1 MKKQELFN
9 NVTEGFPYQRQPQQV
24 GLYDAAY
31 EHDACGVGMLVN
43 IHGEKSHDIVESA
56 LKVLENMRHRGAE
69 GADNKT
75 GDGAG
80 IMLQIPHEFILLQG
94 IPVPEKGR
102 YGTGLLFLPKNEK
115 DQAAILSIIIEEI
128 EKEGLTLMHL
138 RNVPTC
144 PEILGESALA
154 NEPDIKQVFI
164 TGFTETETADRKLY
178 LIRKRIE
185 NKVRL
190 SSIPAKDDFYVVS
203 LSTKSIIYKGMLS
216 SLQLRNYYPDLTNS
230 YFTSGLALVHSRFST
245 NTFPTWGLA
254 QPFRLLAHNGEINT
268 IRGNRGWME
277 ARESVLSTPTLGDI
291 KEIRPIIQPG
301 MSDSASLDNV
311 LEFLVMSGLSLPHAM
326 AMLVP
331 ESFNEKNPISEDL
344 KSFYEYHSI
353 LMEPWDGPAALL
365 FSDGRFAGGML
376 DRNGLRP
383 ARYLITKNDMMV
395 VASEVGVM
403 DFEPGDIKEKGRL
416 QPGKILLVDTEK
428 GEIYYDGELKKQLAE
443 AKPYRTWLS
452 TNRIELD
459 ELKSGRKVPHHVEN
473 YDCMLRTFGYS
484 KEDIERLIMPMAS
497 TGAEPIHSMGNDTP
511 LAVLS
516 DKPQLL
522 YNYFR
527 QQFAQVT
534 NPPIDPLREELV
546 MSLTEYIGAVGMN
559 ILTPS
564 ESHCKM
570 VRLNHPILSNTQL
583 DILCNIRYKGFKTV
597 KLPMLFEAAKGK
609 AGLQEALNSL
619 CKMAEESVTEGVNY
633 IVLTDREVDIT
644 HAAIPSLLAVSA
656 VHHHL
661 ISVGKRVQT
670 ALIVESGEIR
680 EVMHA
685 ALLLGFGASALNPYM
700 AFAVLDRLVK
710 DKDIQLDYTTAEKN
724 YIKSIC
730 KGLFKIMSKMG
741 ISTIRS
747 YRGAKIFEAVGL
759 SEELSKAYFGGL
771 GSPIGGIRLEEIA
784 RDAIA
789 FHKEGFESIKN
800 EELLKNNGLYA
811 FRKDGEKHAWNPET
825 ISTLQL
831 ATRMGSYKKFKEY
844 THLVDEKEKP
854 IFLRDFL
861 GFRRN
866 PISIDQVEPVE
877 NILHR
882 FVTGAMSFGSISKEA
897 HEAMAIA
904 MNKIHGRSNTGEGG
918 EDAAR
923 FQPLPDGS
931 SLRSAIKQVASGRFG
946 VTAEYLVNAD
956 EIQIKI
962 AQGAKPGEGGQLPG
976 FKVNDVIAKTR
987 HSIPGISL
995 ISPPPHHDIYS
1006 IEDLAQLIFDLKNVN
1021 PQAKISVKLVA
1032 ESGVGTIAAGV
1043 AKAKA
1048 DLIVI
1053 SGAEGGTGASPA
1065 SSIRYAGISP
1075 ELGLSETQQTLV
1087 LNGLRGQV
1095 VLQADGQLKTGRDII
1110 LMALMGAEEYGFA
1123 TSALIVLGCVMMR
1136 KCHQNTCPVGVA
1148 TQNEELRK
1156 RFHGR
1161 SEYLVNFFTF
1171 LAQEVREHLAEMG
1184 FTRMDDIIGRTDLIE
1199 RKSVTNDPNPKHALI
1214 DFTKLLARVDNS
1226 AAIRHVI
1233 DQDHG
1238 ISAVKDVTIIDA
1250 AQEAIEHEKEIS
1262 LEYTIA
1268 NTDRAIGAMLSGV
1281 IAKKYGAKGL
1291 PEHTLNVKFKG
1302 SAGQSFGAFLVPGV
1316 NFKLEGEANDYLGK
1330 GLSGGR
1336 ISVLP
1341 PIRSNFE
1348 AEKNTIAGNTL
1359 LYGATSGEVYI
1370 NGRVGERFAVRNS
1383 GAVAVVEG
1391 VGDHCCEYMTGGR
1404 VVVLGQTG
1412 RNFAAGMSGGVAYV
1426 WNKDGNFDYFCN
1438 MEMVELSL
1446 IEEAGYRKELHEL
1459 IRQHYLYTGSKLART
1474 MLDDWNHYVDQ
1485 FIQIVPIEYK
1495 KVLQEEQMRKLQ
1507 QKIAD
1512 GEKIANAMIEKKKAF
1527 IDTSGVA
1534 TPSPCLDFIIMKK
1547 AYWNKLTKEQKISL
1561 CLYVRNTVNEAK
1573 KFPHRF
1579 TRVPRTAPAYQ
1590 PVIQKISKMD
1600 AESWMISNNDG
1611 GTPFV
1616 MGDMAWERYQA
1627 KDEDISFATFSGGR
1641 YYPQLGMR

>member
-1 MKKQELFN
+1 MKQELFN
-9 NVTEGFPYQRQPQQV
+9 NKTKAEDYQRQPKQL
-24 GLYDAAY
+24 GLYEASH

-43 IHGEKSHDIVESA
+43 IQGGKSHELVESA

-94 IPVPEKGR
+94 IPVPEKGK
-102 YGTGLLFLPKNEK
+102 YGTGLLFLPKDGK
-115 DQAAILSIIIEEI
+115 DQAVILSVIIEEI

-144 PEILGESALA
+144 PEILGEAALA
-154 NEPDIKQVFI
+154 NEPDIKQIFI
-164 TGFTETETADRKLY
+164 TGFTESETADRKLY
-178 LIRKRIE
+178 IIRKRIE
-185 NKVRL
+185 NRIRK
-190 SSIPAKDDFYVVS
+190 SDIPTREDFYIVS
-203 LSTKSIIYKGMLS
+203 LSTKNIVYKGMLS
-216 SLQLRNYYPDLTNS
+216 SLQLRNYFPDLTNS

-277 ARESVLSTPTLGDI
+277 ARESVLSSPALGDI
-291 KEIRPIIQPG
+291 REIRPIVQPG

-311 LEFLVMSGLSLPHAM
+311 LEFLIMSGLSLPHAM

-344 KSFYEYHSI
+344 KAFYEYHSI

-365 FSDGRFAGGML
+365 FSDGRSAGGML
-376 DRNGLRP
+376 GRNGLRP
-383 ARYLITKNDMMV
+383 ARYLITQGGMMV

-416 QPGKILLVDTEK
+416 QPGKILLIDTEK

-443 AKPYRTWLS
+443 AKPYRTWLAG
-452 TNRIELD
+452 NRIELD
-459 ELKSGRKVPHHVEN
+459 ELKSGRKVSHSVEN
-473 YDCMLRTFGYS
+473 YDSMLRIFGYS
-484 KEDIERLIMPMAS
+484 KEDVERLIVPMCT
-497 TGAEPIHSMGNDTP
+497 TGAEPINSMGNDTP

-534 NPPIDPLREELV
+534 NPPIDPIREELV

-564 ESHCKM
+564 ENHCKM
-570 VRLNHPILSNTQL
+570 VRLNHPILNNAQL

-597 KLPMLFEAAKGK
+597 KLPLLFEVTKGCQ
-609 AGLQEALNSL
+609 GLQEALATL
-619 CKMAEESVTEGVNY
+619 CKQAEESVNEGVNY
-633 IVLTDREVDIT
+633 IVLSDRDVDAA

-700 AFAVLDRLVK
+700 AFAVIDKLVNEK
-710 DKDIQLDYTTAEKN
+710 EIQLDYATAEKK
-724 YIKSIC
+724 YIKSVC

-759 SEELSKAYFGGL
+759 SEELSNAYFGGL
-771 GSPIGGIRLEEIA
+771 SSRIGGIRLDEVA

-789 FHKEGFESIKN
+789 FHKEGMEVLKKKG
-800 EELLKNNGLYA
+800 EAELLPNRGLYA

-831 ATRMGSYKKFKEY
+831 ATRLGSYKKFKEF
-844 THLVDEKEKP
+844 TAMVDSKESP

-861 GFRRN
+861 DFRRA
-866 PISIDQVEPVE
+866 PISIDRVEPVE
-877 NILHR
+877 NIVQR
-882 FVTGAMSFGSISKEA
+882 FVTGAMSYGSISREA

-904 MNKIHGRSNTGEGG
+904 MNKLHGRSNTGEGG
-918 EDAAR
+918 EDRAR
-923 FQPLPDGS
+923 FMPREDGT

-976 FKVNDVIAKTR
+976 FKVDEVIAKTR

-1021 PQAKISVKLVA
+1021 PRAKISVKLVA

-1095 VLQADGQLKTGRDII
+1095 MLQVDGQLKTGRDII
-1110 LMALMGAEEYGFA
+1110 LMAMLGAEEFGFA

-1148 TQNEELRK
+1148 TQNGELRK
-1156 RFHGR
+1156 RFRGR

-1171 LAQEVREHLAEMG
+1171 LAQEVREYLAEIG
-1184 FTRMDDIIGRTDLIE
+1184 VERLDDIIGRTDLIV
-1199 RKSVTNDPNPKHALI
+1199 RKPDDGIRKHQLI
-1214 DFTKLLARVDNS
+1214 SFDKLLARVDNE
-1226 AAIRHVI
+1226 AAIHHVT
-1233 DQDHG
+1233 DQQHG
-1238 ISAVKDVTIIDA
+1238 IDHVKDVEMLHA
-1250 AQEAIEHEKEIS
+1250 AAEAVENQKEIS

-1268 NTDRAIGAMLSGV
+1268 NTDRACGAMLSGV
-1281 IAKKYGAKGL
+1281 IAAKYGEKGL

-1336 ISVLP
+1336 IAVLP
-1341 PIRSNFE
+1341 PVRSNFE

-1370 NGRVGERFAVRNS
+1370 NGRAGERFAVRNS
-1383 GAVAVVEG
+1383 GATAVVEG

-1426 WNKDGNFDYFCN
+1426 WNRDGNFDYFCN

-1446 IEEAGYRKELHEL
+1446 IEEASYRKELHEL

-1474 MLDDWNHYVDQ
+1474 MLDDWPRYADQ
-1485 FIQIVPIEYK
+1485 FIQVVPIEYK
-1495 KVLQEEQMRKLQ
+1495 KVLQEEQMQKLQ
-1507 QKIAD
+1507 QKIAEMQRD
-1512 GEKIANAMIEKKKAF
+1512 
-1527 IDTSGVA
+1527 
-1534 TPSPCLDFIIMKK
+1534 
-1547 AYWNKLTKEQKISL
+1547 Y
-1561 CLYVRNTVNEAK
+1561 
-1573 KFPHRF
+1573 
-1579 TRVPRTAPAYQ
+1579 
-1590 PVIQKISKMD
+1590 
-1600 AESWMISNNDG
+1600 
-1611 GTPFV
+1611 
-1616 MGDMAWERYQA
+1616 
-1627 KDEDISFATFSGGR
+1627 
-1641 YYPQLGMR
+1641 

>member
-1 MKKQELFN
+1 MKQELFN
-9 NVTEGFPYQRQPQQV
+9 NKTKAEDYQRQPKQL
-24 GLYDAAY
+24 GLYEASH

-43 IHGEKSHDIVESA
+43 IQGGKSHELVESA

-94 IPVPEKGR
+94 IPVPEKGK
-102 YGTGLLFLPKNEK
+102 YGTGLLFLPKDGK
-115 DQAAILSIIIEEI
+115 DQAVILSVIIEEI

-144 PEILGESALA
+144 PEILGEAALA
-154 NEPDIKQVFI
+154 NEPDIKQIFI
-164 TGFTETETADRKLY
+164 TGFTESETADRKLY
-178 LIRKRIE
+178 IIRKRIE
-185 NKVRL
+185 NRIRK
-190 SSIPAKDDFYVVS
+190 SNIPTREDFYIVS
-203 LSTKSIIYKGMLS
+203 LSTKNIVYKGMLS
-216 SLQLRNYYPDLTNS
+216 SLQLRNYFPDLTNS

-268 IRGNRGWME
+268 LRGNRGWME
-277 ARESVLSTPTLGDI
+277 ARESVLSSPALGDI
-291 KEIRPIIQPG
+291 REIRPIVQPG

-311 LEFLVMSGLSLPHAM
+311 LEFLLMSGLSLPHAM

-344 KSFYEYHSI
+344 KAFYEYHSI

-365 FSDGRFAGGML
+365 FSDGRYAGGML

-383 ARYLITKNDMMV
+383 ARYLITQGGMMV

-416 QPGKILLVDTEK
+416 QPGKILLIDTEK

-443 AKPYRTWLS
+443 AKPYRTWLAG
-452 TNRIELD
+452 NRIELD
-459 ELKSGRKVPHHVEN
+459 ELKSGRKVSHSVEN
-473 YDCMLRTFGYS
+473 YDSMLRIFGYS
-484 KEDIERLIMPMAS
+484 KEDVERLIVPMCT
-497 TGAEPIHSMGNDTP
+497 TGAEPINSMGNDTP

-534 NPPIDPLREELV
+534 NPPIDPIREELV

-564 ESHCKM
+564 ENHCKM
-570 VRLNHPILSNTQL
+570 VRLNHPILNNTQL

-597 KLPMLFEAAKGK
+597 KLPLLFEVAKGCQ
-609 AGLQEALNSL
+609 GLQEALATL
-619 CKMAEESVTEGVNY
+619 CKQAEESVNEGVNY
-633 IVLTDREVDIT
+633 IVLSDRDVDAA

-700 AFAVLDRLVK
+700 AFAVIDKLVNEK
-710 DKDIQLDYTTAEKN
+710 EIQLDYATAEKK
-724 YIKSIC
+724 YIKSVC

-759 SEELSKAYFGGL
+759 SEELSNAYFGGL
-771 GSPIGGIRLEEIA
+771 SSRIGGIRLDEVA

-789 FHKEGFESIKN
+789 FHKEGMEVLKKKG
-800 EELLKNNGLYA
+800 EAELLPNRGLYA

-831 ATRMGSYKKFKEY
+831 ATRLGSYKKFKEF
-844 THLVDEKEKP
+844 TAMVDSKESP

-861 GFRRN
+861 DFRRA
-866 PISIDQVEPVE
+866 PISIDRVEPVE
-877 NILHR
+877 NIVQR
-882 FVTGAMSFGSISKEA
+882 FVTGAMSYGSISREA

-904 MNKIHGRSNTGEGG
+904 MNKLHGRSNTGEGG
-918 EDAAR
+918 EDRAR
-923 FQPLPDGS
+923 FIPREDGT

-976 FKVNDVIAKTR
+976 FKVDEVIAKTR

-1021 PQAKISVKLVA
+1021 PRAKISVKLVA

-1095 VLQADGQLKTGRDII
+1095 MLQVDGQLKTGRDII
-1110 LMALMGAEEYGFA
+1110 LMAMLGAEEFGFA

-1156 RFHGR
+1156 RFRGR

-1171 LAQEVREHLAEMG
+1171 LAQEVREYLAEIG
-1184 FTRMDDIIGRTDLIE
+1184 VERLDDIIGRTDLIV
-1199 RKSVTNDPNPKHALI
+1199 RKPDDGIRKHQLI
-1214 DFTKLLARVDNS
+1214 SFDKLLARVDNE
-1226 AAIRHVI
+1226 AAIRHVT
-1233 DQDHG
+1233 DQQHG
-1238 ISAVKDVTIIDA
+1238 IDHVKDVEMLHA
-1250 AQEAIEHEKEIS
+1250 AAEAVENQKEIS

-1268 NTDRAIGAMLSGV
+1268 NTDRACGAMLSGV
-1281 IAKKYGAKGL
+1281 IAAKYGEKGL

-1336 ISVLP
+1336 IAVLP
-1341 PIRSNFE
+1341 PVRSNFE

-1370 NGRVGERFAVRNS
+1370 NGRAGERFAVRNS
-1383 GAVAVVEG
+1383 GATAVVEG

-1426 WNKDGNFDYFCN
+1426 WNRDGNFDYFCN

-1446 IEEAGYRKELHEL
+1446 IEEASYRKELHEL

-1474 MLDDWNHYVDQ
+1474 MLDDWPRYADQ
-1485 FIQIVPIEYK
+1485 FIQVVPIEYK
-1495 KVLQEEQMRKLQ
+1495 KSAARGADAE
-1507 QKIAD
+1507 IATED
-1512 GEKIANAMIEKKKAF
+1512 CRNATRLLNRE
-1527 IDTSGVA
+1527 
-1534 TPSPCLDFIIMKK
+1534 LIMK
-1547 AYWNKLTKEQKISL
+1547 E
-1561 CLYVRNTVNEAK
+1561 
-1573 KFPHRF
+1573 
-1579 TRVPRTAPAYQ
+1579 
-1590 PVIQKISKMD
+1590 
-1600 AESWMISNNDG
+1600 
-1611 GTPFV
+1611 
-1616 MGDMAWERYQA
+1616 
-1627 KDEDISFATFSGGR
+1627 
-1641 YYPQLGMR
+1641 

>member
-1 MKKQELFN
+1 
-9 NVTEGFPYQRQPQQV
+9 
-24 GLYDAAY
+24 
-31 EHDACGVGMLVN
+31 
-43 IHGEKSHDIVESA
+43 
-56 LKVLENMRHRGAE
+56 
-69 GADNKT
+69 
-75 GDGAG
+75 
-80 IMLQIPHEFILLQG
+80 
-94 IPVPEKGR
+94 
-102 YGTGLLFLPKNEK
+102 
-115 DQAAILSIIIEEI
+115 
-128 EKEGLTLMHL
+128 
-138 RNVPTC
+138 
-144 PEILGESALA
+144 
-154 NEPDIKQVFI
+154 
-164 TGFTETETADRKLY
+164 
-178 LIRKRIE
+178 
-185 NKVRL
+185 
-190 SSIPAKDDFYVVS
+190 
-203 LSTKSIIYKGMLS
+203 MLS
-216 SLQLRNYYPDLTNS
+216 SLQLRNYYPDLTNN

-277 ARESVLSTPTLGDI
+277 ARESVLSSPTLGDI

-428 GEIYYDGELKKQLAE
+428 GEIFYDGELKKQLAE
-443 AKPYRTWLS
+443 AKPYRIWLS

-459 ELKSGRKVPHHVEN
+459 ELKSGRKMPHHVEN
-473 YDCMLRTFGYS
+473 YDRMLRTFGYS
-484 KEDIERLIMPMAS
+484 KEDIEKLIIPMAS

-597 KLPMLFEAAKGK
+597 KLSMLFEVAKGK
-609 AGLQEALNSL
+609 AGLQEALTEL
-619 CKMAEESVTEGVNY
+619 CKQAEASVTEGVNY
-633 IVLTDREVDIT
+633 IVLTDRNVDAT
-644 HAAIPSLLAVSA
+644 HAVIPSLLAVSA

-670 ALIVESGEIR
+670 ALVVESGEIR

-700 AFAVLDRLVK
+700 AFAILDKLVK
-710 DKDIQLDYTTAEKN
+710 NKDIQLDYATAEKN

-747 YRGAKIFEAVGL
+747 YRGAKIFEAIGL

-771 GSPIGGIRLEEIA
+771 GSPIGGIRLEEVA

-789 FHKEGFESIKN
+789 FHNEGFAAEAGG
-800 EELLKNNGLYA
+800 LLPNKGLYS

-831 ATRMGSYKKFKEY
+831 ATRLGSYKKFKEY

-861 GFRRN
+861 NFRRN
-866 PISIDQVEPVE
+866 PISIEQVEPVE
-877 NILHR
+877 SILRR

-897 HEAMAIA
+897 HEAIAIA
-904 MNKIHGRSNTGEGG
+904 MNRIHGRSNTGEGG

-923 FQPLPDGS
+923 FQPLPDGNS
-931 SLRSAIKQVASGRFG
+931 MRSAIKQVASGRFG
-946 VTAEYLVNAD
+946 VTTEYLVNAD

-995 ISPPPHHDIYS
+995 ISPPPHHDI
-1006 IEDLAQLIFDLKNVN
+1006 
-1021 PQAKISVKLVA
+1021 
-1032 ESGVGTIAAGV
+1032 
-1043 AKAKA
+1043 
-1048 DLIVI
+1048 
-1053 SGAEGGTGASPA
+1053 
-1065 SSIRYAGISP
+1065 
-1075 ELGLSETQQTLV
+1075 
-1087 LNGLRGQV
+1087 
-1095 VLQADGQLKTGRDII
+1095 
-1110 LMALMGAEEYGFA
+1110 
-1123 TSALIVLGCVMMR
+1123 
-1136 KCHQNTCPVGVA
+1136 
-1148 TQNEELRK
+1148 
-1156 RFHGR
+1156 
-1161 SEYLVNFFTF
+1161 
-1171 LAQEVREHLAEMG
+1171 
-1184 FTRMDDIIGRTDLIE
+1184 
-1199 RKSVTNDPNPKHALI
+1199 
-1214 DFTKLLARVDNS
+1214 
-1226 AAIRHVI
+1226 
-1233 DQDHG
+1233 
-1238 ISAVKDVTIIDA
+1238 
-1250 AQEAIEHEKEIS
+1250 
-1262 LEYTIA
+1262 
-1268 NTDRAIGAMLSGV
+1268 
-1281 IAKKYGAKGL
+1281 
-1291 PEHTLNVKFKG
+1291 
-1302 SAGQSFGAFLVPGV
+1302 
-1316 NFKLEGEANDYLGK
+1316 
-1330 GLSGGR
+1330 
-1336 ISVLP
+1336 
-1341 PIRSNFE
+1341 
-1348 AEKNTIAGNTL
+1348 
-1359 LYGATSGEVYI
+1359 
-1370 NGRVGERFAVRNS
+1370 
-1383 GAVAVVEG
+1383 
-1391 VGDHCCEYMTGGR
+1391 
-1404 VVVLGQTG
+1404 
-1412 RNFAAGMSGGVAYV
+1412 
-1426 WNKDGNFDYFCN
+1426 
-1438 MEMVELSL
+1438 
-1446 IEEAGYRKELHEL
+1446 
-1459 IRQHYLYTGSKLART
+1459 
-1474 MLDDWNHYVDQ
+1474 
-1485 FIQIVPIEYK
+1485 
-1495 KVLQEEQMRKLQ
+1495 
-1507 QKIAD
+1507 
-1512 GEKIANAMIEKKKAF
+1512 
-1527 IDTSGVA
+1527 
-1534 TPSPCLDFIIMKK
+1534 
-1547 AYWNKLTKEQKISL
+1547 
-1561 CLYVRNTVNEAK
+1561 
-1573 KFPHRF
+1573 
-1579 TRVPRTAPAYQ
+1579 
-1590 PVIQKISKMD
+1590 
-1600 AESWMISNNDG
+1600 
-1611 GTPFV
+1611 
-1616 MGDMAWERYQA
+1616 
-1627 KDEDISFATFSGGR
+1627 
-1641 YYPQLGMR
+1641 

>member
-1 MKKQELFN
+1 MKQELFN
-9 NVTEGFPYQRQPQQV
+9 NKTKAEDYQRQPKQL
-24 GLYDAAY
+24 GLYEASH

-43 IHGEKSHDIVESA
+43 IQGGKSHELVESA

-94 IPVPEKGR
+94 IPVPEKGK
-102 YGTGLLFLPKNEK
+102 YGTGLLFLPKDGK
-115 DQAAILSIIIEEI
+115 DQAVILSVIIEEI

-144 PEILGESALA
+144 PEILGEAALA
-154 NEPDIKQVFI
+154 NEPDIKQIFI
-164 TGFTETETADRKLY
+164 TGFTESETADRKLY
-178 LIRKRIE
+178 IIRKRIE
-185 NKVRL
+185 NRIRK
-190 SSIPAKDDFYVVS
+190 SDIPTREDFYIVS
-203 LSTKSIIYKGMLS
+203 LSTKNIVYKGMLS
-216 SLQLRNYYPDLTNS
+216 SLQLRNYFPDLTNS

-277 ARESVLSTPTLGDI
+277 ARESVLSSPALGDI
-291 KEIRPIIQPG
+291 REIRPIVQPG

-311 LEFLVMSGLSLPHAM
+311 LEFLIMSGLSLPHAM

-344 KSFYEYHSI
+344 KAFYEYHSI

-365 FSDGRFAGGML
+365 FSDGRYAGGML

-383 ARYLITKNDMMV
+383 ARYLITQGGVMV

-416 QPGKILLVDTEK
+416 QPGKILLIDTEK

-443 AKPYRTWLS
+443 AKPYRTWLAG
-452 TNRIELD
+452 NRIELD
-459 ELKSGRKVPHHVEN
+459 ELKSGRKVSHSVEN
-473 YDCMLRTFGYS
+473 YDSMLRIFGYS
-484 KEDIERLIMPMAS
+484 KEDVERLIVPMCTTS
-497 TGAEPIHSMGNDTP
+497 AEPINSMGNDTP

-516 DKPQLL
+516 DKAQLL

-534 NPPIDPLREELV
+534 NPPIDPIREELV

-564 ESHCKM
+564 ENHCKM
-570 VRLNHPILSNTQL
+570 VRLNHPILNNAQL

-597 KLPMLFEAAKGK
+597 KLPLLFEVAKGCQ
-609 AGLQEALNSL
+609 GLQQALATL
-619 CKMAEESVTEGVNY
+619 CKQAEESVNEGVNY
-633 IVLTDREVDIT
+633 IVLSDRDVDAA

-700 AFAVLDRLVK
+700 AFAVIDKLVNEK
-710 DKDIQLDYTTAEKN
+710 EIQLDYATAEKK
-724 YIKSIC
+724 YIKSVC

-759 SEELSKAYFGGL
+759 SEELSNAYFGGL
-771 GSPIGGIRLEEIA
+771 SSRIGGIRLDEVA

-789 FHKEGFESIKN
+789 FHKEGMEVLKKKG
-800 EELLKNNGLYA
+800 EAELLPNRGLYA

-831 ATRMGSYKKFKEY
+831 ATRLGSYKKFKEF
-844 THLVDEKEKP
+844 TAMVDSKESP

-861 GFRRN
+861 DFRRA
-866 PISIDQVEPVE
+866 PISIDRVEPVE
-877 NILHR
+877 NIVQR
-882 FVTGAMSFGSISKEA
+882 FVTGAMSYGSISREA

-904 MNKIHGRSNTGEGG
+904 MNKLHGRSNTGEGG
-918 EDAAR
+918 EDRAR
-923 FQPLPDGS
+923 FMPREDGT

-976 FKVNDVIAKTR
+976 FKVDEVIAKTR

-1021 PQAKISVKLVA
+1021 PRAKISVKLVA

-1095 VLQADGQLKTGRDII
+1095 MLQVDGQLKTGRDII
-1110 LMALMGAEEYGFA
+1110 LMAMLGAEEFGFA

-1148 TQNEELRK
+1148 TQNEKLRK
-1156 RFHGR
+1156 RFRGR

-1171 LAQEVREHLAEMG
+1171 LAQEVREYLAEIG
-1184 FTRMDDIIGRTDLIE
+1184 VERLDDIIGRTDLIV
-1199 RKSVTNDPNPKHALI
+1199 RKPDDGIRKHQLI
-1214 DFTKLLARVDNS
+1214 SFDKLLARVDNE
-1226 AAIRHVI
+1226 AAIRHVT
-1233 DQDHG
+1233 DQQHG
-1238 ISAVKDVTIIDA
+1238 IDHVKDVEMLHA
-1250 AQEAIEHEKEIS
+1250 AAEAVENQKEIS

-1268 NTDRAIGAMLSGV
+1268 NTDRACGAMLSGV
-1281 IAKKYGAKGL
+1281 IAAKYGEKGL

-1336 ISVLP
+1336 IAVLP
-1341 PIRSNFE
+1341 PVRSNFE

-1370 NGRVGERFAVRNS
+1370 NGRAGERFAVRNS
-1383 GAVAVVEG
+1383 GATAVVEG

-1426 WNKDGNFDYFCN
+1426 WNRDGNFDYFCN

-1446 IEEAGYRKELHEL
+1446 IEEASYRKELHEL

-1474 MLDDWNHYVDQ
+1474 MLDDWPRYADQ
-1485 FIQIVPIEYK
+1485 FIQVVPIEYK
-1495 KVLQEEQMRKLQ
+1495 KVLQEEQMQKLQ
-1507 QKIAD
+1507 QKIAEMQRD
-1512 GEKIANAMIEKKKAF
+1512 
-1527 IDTSGVA
+1527 
-1534 TPSPCLDFIIMKK
+1534 
-1547 AYWNKLTKEQKISL
+1547 Y
-1561 CLYVRNTVNEAK
+1561 
-1573 KFPHRF
+1573 
-1579 TRVPRTAPAYQ
+1579 
-1590 PVIQKISKMD
+1590 
-1600 AESWMISNNDG
+1600 
-1611 GTPFV
+1611 
-1616 MGDMAWERYQA
+1616 
-1627 KDEDISFATFSGGR
+1627 
-1641 YYPQLGMR
+1641 

>member
-1 MKKQELFN
+1 MKQELFN
-9 NVTEGFPYQRQPQQV
+9 NKTKAEDYQRQPKQL
-24 GLYDAAY
+24 GLYEASH

-43 IHGEKSHDIVESA
+43 IQGGKSHELVESA

-94 IPVPEKGR
+94 IPVPEKGK
-102 YGTGLLFLPKNEK
+102 YGTGLLFLPKDGK
-115 DQAAILSIIIEEI
+115 DQAVILSVIIEEI

-144 PEILGESALA
+144 PEILGEAALA
-154 NEPDIKQVFI
+154 NEPDIKQIFI
-164 TGFTETETADRKLY
+164 TGFTESETADRKLY
-178 LIRKRIE
+178 IIRKRIE
-185 NKVRL
+185 NRIRK
-190 SSIPAKDDFYVVS
+190 SNIPTREDFYIVS
-203 LSTKSIIYKGMLS
+203 LSTKNIVYKGMLS
-216 SLQLRNYYPDLTNS
+216 SLQLRNYFPDLTNS

-277 ARESVLSTPTLGDI
+277 ARESVLSSPALGDI
-291 KEIRPIIQPG
+291 REIRPIVQPG

-311 LEFLVMSGLSLPHAM
+311 LEFLLMSGLSLPHAM

-344 KSFYEYHSI
+344 KAFYEYHSI

-365 FSDGRFAGGML
+365 FSDGRYAGGML

-383 ARYLITKNDMMV
+383 ARYLITQGGMMV

-416 QPGKILLVDTEK
+416 QPGKILLIDTEK

-443 AKPYRTWLS
+443 AKPYRTWLAG
-452 TNRIELD
+452 NRIELD
-459 ELKSGRKVPHHVEN
+459 ELKSGRKVSHSVEN
-473 YDCMLRTFGYS
+473 YDSMLRIFGYS
-484 KEDIERLIMPMAS
+484 KEDVERLIVPMCT
-497 TGAEPIHSMGNDTP
+497 TGAEPINSMGNDTP

-534 NPPIDPLREELV
+534 NPPIDPIREELV

-564 ESHCKM
+564 ENHCKM
-570 VRLNHPILSNTQL
+570 VRLNHPILNNAQL

-597 KLPMLFEAAKGK
+597 KLPLLFEVAKGCQ
-609 AGLQEALNSL
+609 GLQEALATL
-619 CKMAEESVTEGVNY
+619 CKQAEESVNEGVNY
-633 IVLTDREVDIT
+633 IVLSDRDVDAA

-700 AFAVLDRLVK
+700 AFAVIDKLVNEK
-710 DKDIQLDYTTAEKN
+710 EIQLDYATAEKK
-724 YIKSIC
+724 YIKSVC

-759 SEELSKAYFGGL
+759 SEELSNAYFGGL
-771 GSPIGGIRLEEIA
+771 SSRIGGIRLDEVA

-789 FHKEGFESIKN
+789 FHKEGMEVLKKKG
-800 EELLKNNGLYA
+800 EAELLPNRGLYA

-831 ATRMGSYKKFKEY
+831 ATRLGSYKKFKEF
-844 THLVDEKEKP
+844 TAMVDSKESP

-861 GFRRN
+861 DFRRA
-866 PISIDQVEPVE
+866 PISIDRVEPVE
-877 NILHR
+877 NIVQR
-882 FVTGAMSFGSISKEA
+882 FVTGAMSYGSISREA

-904 MNKIHGRSNTGEGG
+904 MNKLHGRSNTGEGG
-918 EDAAR
+918 EDRAR
-923 FQPLPDGS
+923 FMPREDGT

-976 FKVNDVIAKTR
+976 FKVDEVIAKTR

-1021 PQAKISVKLVA
+1021 PRAKISVKLVA

-1095 VLQADGQLKTGRDII
+1095 MLQVDGQLKTGRDII
-1110 LMALMGAEEYGFA
+1110 LMAMLGAEEFGFA

-1156 RFHGR
+1156 RFRGR

-1171 LAQEVREHLAEMG
+1171 LAQEVREYLAEIG
-1184 FTRMDDIIGRTDLIE
+1184 VELLDDIIGRTDLIV
-1199 RKSVTNDPNPKHALI
+1199 RKPDDGIRKHQLI
-1214 DFTKLLARVDNS
+1214 SFDKLLARVDNE
-1226 AAIRHVI
+1226 AAIRHVT
-1233 DQDHG
+1233 DQQHG
-1238 ISAVKDVTIIDA
+1238 IDHVKDVEMLHA
-1250 AQEAIEHEKEIS
+1250 AAEAVENQKEIS

-1268 NTDRAIGAMLSGV
+1268 NTDRACGAMLSGV
-1281 IAKKYGAKGL
+1281 IAAKYGEKGL

-1336 ISVLP
+1336 IAVLP
-1341 PIRSNFE
+1341 PVRSNFE

-1370 NGRVGERFAVRNS
+1370 NGRAGERFAVRNS
-1383 GAVAVVEG
+1383 GATAVVEG

-1426 WNKDGNFDYFCN
+1426 WNRDGNFDYFCN

-1446 IEEAGYRKELHEL
+1446 IEEASYRKELHEL
-1459 IRQHYLYTGSKLART
+1459 ICQHYLYTGSKLART
-1474 MLDDWNHYVDQ
+1474 MLDDWPRYADQ
-1485 FIQIVPIEYK
+1485 FIQVVPIEYK
-1495 KVLQEEQMRKLQ
+1495 KVLQEEQMQKLQ
-1507 QKIAD
+1507 QKIAEMQRD
-1512 GEKIANAMIEKKKAF
+1512 
-1527 IDTSGVA
+1527 
-1534 TPSPCLDFIIMKK
+1534 
-1547 AYWNKLTKEQKISL
+1547 Y
-1561 CLYVRNTVNEAK
+1561 
-1573 KFPHRF
+1573 
-1579 TRVPRTAPAYQ
+1579 
-1590 PVIQKISKMD
+1590 
-1600 AESWMISNNDG
+1600 
-1611 GTPFV
+1611 
-1616 MGDMAWERYQA
+1616 
-1627 KDEDISFATFSGGR
+1627 
-1641 YYPQLGMR
+1641 

>member
-1 MKKQELFN
+1 MKQELFN
-9 NVTEGFPYQRQPQQV
+9 NKTKAEDYQRQPKQL
-24 GLYDAAY
+24 GLYEASH

-43 IHGEKSHDIVESA
+43 IQGGKSHELVESA

-94 IPVPEKGR
+94 IPVPEKGK
-102 YGTGLLFLPKNEK
+102 YGTGLLFLPKDGK
-115 DQAAILSIIIEEI
+115 DQAVILSVIIEEI

-144 PEILGESALA
+144 PEILGEAALA
-154 NEPDIKQVFI
+154 NEPDIKQIFI
-164 TGFTETETADRKLY
+164 TGFTESETADRKLY
-178 LIRKRIE
+178 IIRKRIE
-185 NKVRL
+185 NRIRK
-190 SSIPAKDDFYVVS
+190 SNIPTREDFYIVS
-203 LSTKSIIYKGMLS
+203 LSTKNIVYKGMLS
-216 SLQLRNYYPDLTNS
+216 SLQLRNYFPDLTNS

-277 ARESVLSTPTLGDI
+277 ARESVLSSPALGDI
-291 KEIRPIIQPG
+291 REIRPIVQPG

-311 LEFLVMSGLSLPHAM
+311 LEFLLMSGLSLPHAM

-344 KSFYEYHSI
+344 KAFYEYHSI

-365 FSDGRFAGGML
+365 FSDGRYAGGML

-383 ARYLITKNDMMV
+383 ARYLITQGGMMV

-416 QPGKILLVDTEK
+416 QPGKILLIDTEK

-443 AKPYRTWLS
+443 AKPYRTWLAG
-452 TNRIELD
+452 NRIELD
-459 ELKSGRKVPHHVEN
+459 ELKSGRKVSHSVEN
-473 YDCMLRTFGYS
+473 YDSMLRIFGYS
-484 KEDIERLIMPMAS
+484 KEDVERLIVPMCT
-497 TGAEPIHSMGNDTP
+497 TGAEPINSMGNDTP

-534 NPPIDPLREELV
+534 NPPIDPIREELV

-564 ESHCKM
+564 ENHCKM
-570 VRLNHPILSNTQL
+570 VRLNHPILNNAQL

-597 KLPMLFEAAKGK
+597 KLPLLFEVAKGCQ
-609 AGLQEALNSL
+609 GLQEALATL
-619 CKMAEESVTEGVNY
+619 CKQAEESVNEGVNY
-633 IVLTDREVDIT
+633 IVLSDRDVDAA

-700 AFAVLDRLVK
+700 AFAVIDKLVNEK
-710 DKDIQLDYTTAEKN
+710 EIQLDYATAEKK
-724 YIKSIC
+724 YIKSVC

-759 SEELSKAYFGGL
+759 SEELSNAYFGGL
-771 GSPIGGIRLEEIA
+771 SSRIGGIRLDEVA

-789 FHKEGFESIKN
+789 FHKEGMEVLKKKG
-800 EELLKNNGLYA
+800 EAELLPNRGLYA

-831 ATRMGSYKKFKEY
+831 ATRLGSYKKFKEF
-844 THLVDEKEKP
+844 TAMVDSKESP

-861 GFRRN
+861 DFRRA
-866 PISIDQVEPVE
+866 PISIDRVEPVE
-877 NILHR
+877 NIVQR
-882 FVTGAMSFGSISKEA
+882 FVTGAMSYGSISREA

-904 MNKIHGRSNTGEGG
+904 MNKLHGRSNTGEGG
-918 EDAAR
+918 EDRAR
-923 FQPLPDGS
+923 FIPREDGT

-976 FKVNDVIAKTR
+976 FKVDEVIAKTR

-1021 PQAKISVKLVA
+1021 PRAKISVKLVA

-1095 VLQADGQLKTGRDII
+1095 MLQVDGQLKTGRDII
-1110 LMALMGAEEYGFA
+1110 LMAMLGAEEFGFA

-1148 TQNEELRK
+1148 TQNEKLRK
-1156 RFHGR
+1156 RFRGR

-1171 LAQEVREHLAEMG
+1171 LAQEVREYLAEIG
-1184 FTRMDDIIGRTDLIE
+1184 VERLDNIIGRTDLIV
-1199 RKSVTNDPNPKHALI
+1199 RKPDDGIRKHQLI
-1214 DFTKLLARVDNS
+1214 SFDKLLARVDNE
-1226 AAIRHVI
+1226 AAIRHVT
-1233 DQDHG
+1233 DQQHG
-1238 ISAVKDVTIIDA
+1238 IDHVKDVEMLHA
-1250 AQEAIEHEKEIS
+1250 AAEAVENQKEIS

-1268 NTDRAIGAMLSGV
+1268 NTDRACGAMLSGV
-1281 IAKKYGAKGL
+1281 IAAKYGEKGL

-1336 ISVLP
+1336 IAVLP
-1341 PIRSNFE
+1341 PVRSNFE

-1370 NGRVGERFAVRNS
+1370 NGRAGERFAVRNS
-1383 GAVAVVEG
+1383 GATAVVEG

-1426 WNKDGNFDYFCN
+1426 WNRDGNFDYFCN

-1446 IEEAGYRKELHEL
+1446 IEEASYRKELHEL
-1459 IRQHYLYTGSKLART
+1459 ICQHYLYTGSKLART
-1474 MLDDWNHYVDQ
+1474 MLDDWPRYADQ
-1485 FIQIVPIEYK
+1485 FIQVVPIEYK
-1495 KVLQEEQMRKLQ
+1495 KVLQEEQMQKLQ
-1507 QKIAD
+1507 QKIAEMQRD
-1512 GEKIANAMIEKKKAF
+1512 
-1527 IDTSGVA
+1527 
-1534 TPSPCLDFIIMKK
+1534 
-1547 AYWNKLTKEQKISL
+1547 Y
-1561 CLYVRNTVNEAK
+1561 
-1573 KFPHRF
+1573 
-1579 TRVPRTAPAYQ
+1579 
-1590 PVIQKISKMD
+1590 
-1600 AESWMISNNDG
+1600 
-1611 GTPFV
+1611 
-1616 MGDMAWERYQA
+1616 
-1627 KDEDISFATFSGGR
+1627 
-1641 YYPQLGMR
+1641 

>member
-1 MKKQELFN
+1 
-9 NVTEGFPYQRQPQQV
+9 
-24 GLYDAAY
+24 
-31 EHDACGVGMLVN
+31 
-43 IHGEKSHDIVESA
+43 
-56 LKVLENMRHRGAE
+56 
-69 GADNKT
+69 
-75 GDGAG
+75 
-80 IMLQIPHEFILLQG
+80 
-94 IPVPEKGR
+94 
-102 YGTGLLFLPKNEK
+102 
-115 DQAAILSIIIEEI
+115 
-128 EKEGLTLMHL
+128 
-138 RNVPTC
+138 
-144 PEILGESALA
+144 
-154 NEPDIKQVFI
+154 
-164 TGFTETETADRKLY
+164 
-178 LIRKRIE
+178 
-185 NKVRL
+185 
-190 SSIPAKDDFYVVS
+190 
-203 LSTKSIIYKGMLS
+203 
-216 SLQLRNYYPDLTNS
+216 
-230 YFTSGLALVHSRFST
+230 
-245 NTFPTWGLA
+245 LA

-277 ARESVLSTPTLGDI
+277 ARESVLSSPTLGDI

-428 GEIYYDGELKKQLAE
+428 GEIFYDGELKKQLAE
-443 AKPYRTWLS
+443 AKPYRIWLS

-459 ELKSGRKVPHHVEN
+459 ELKSGRKMPHHVEN
-473 YDCMLRTFGYS
+473 YDRMLRTFGYS
-484 KEDIERLIMPMAS
+484 KEDIEKLIIPMAS

-597 KLPMLFEAAKGK
+597 KLPMLFEVAKGK
-609 AGLQEALNSL
+609 AGLQEALTEL
-619 CKMAEESVTEGVNY
+619 CKQAEASVTEGVNY
-633 IVLTDREVDIT
+633 IVLTDRNVDAT
-644 HAAIPSLLAVSA
+644 HAVIPSLLAVSA

-670 ALIVESGEIR
+670 ALVVESGEIR

-700 AFAVLDRLVK
+700 AFAILDKLVK
-710 DKDIQLDYTTAEKN
+710 NKDIQLDYATAEKN

-747 YRGAKIFEAVGL
+747 YRGAKIFEAIGL

-771 GSPIGGIRLEEIA
+771 GSPIGGIRLEEVA

-789 FHKEGFESIKN
+789 FHNEGFAAEAGG
-800 EELLKNNGLYA
+800 LLPNKGLYS

-831 ATRMGSYKKFKEY
+831 ATRLGSYKKFKEY

-861 GFRRN
+861 KFRRN
-866 PISIDQVEPVE
+866 PISIEQVEPVE
-877 NILHR
+877 SILRR

-897 HEAMAIA
+897 HEAIAIA
-904 MNKIHGRSNTGEGG
+904 MNRIHGRSNTGEGG
-918 EDAAR
+918 EDTAR
-923 FQPLPDGS
+923 FQPLPDGNS
-931 SLRSAIKQVASGRFG
+931 MRSAIKQVASGRFG
-946 VTAEYLVNAD
+946 VTTEYLVNAD

-1006 IEDLAQLIFDLKNVN
+1006 IEDLAQLIFDLKNIN

-1123 TSALIVLGCVMMR
+1123 TSALIALGCVMMR

-1171 LAQEVREHLAEMG
+1171 LAQEVREYLAEMG
-1184 FTRMDDIIGRTDLIE
+1184 FTKMDDIIGRTDLIE
-1199 RKSVTNDPNPKHALI
+1199 RKSGTDDPNPKHALI
-1214 DFTKLLARVDNS
+1214 DFTRLLTRIDNS

-1233 DQDHG
+1233 DQDHA
-1238 ISAVKDVTIIDA
+1238 ISTVKDVTIIDA
-1250 AQEAIEHEKEIS
+1250 AQAAIEHEKEIS

-1281 IAKKYGAKGL
+1281 IAKKYGERGL

-1302 SAGQSFGAFLVPGV
+1302 SAGQSFGAFLVLGV

-1336 ISVLP
+1336 IAVLP

-1426 WNKDGNFDYFCN
+1426 WNKEGNFDYFCN

-1446 IEEAGYRKELHEL
+1446 IEEASYRKELHEL

-1485 FIQIVPIEYK
+1485 FIQVVPIEYK

-1512 GEKIANAMIEKKKAF
+1512 MQR
-1527 IDTSGVA
+1527 D
-1534 TPSPCLDFIIMKK
+1534 
-1547 AYWNKLTKEQKISL
+1547 Y
-1561 CLYVRNTVNEAK
+1561 
-1573 KFPHRF
+1573 
-1579 TRVPRTAPAYQ
+1579 
-1590 PVIQKISKMD
+1590 
-1600 AESWMISNNDG
+1600 
-1611 GTPFV
+1611 
-1616 MGDMAWERYQA
+1616 
-1627 KDEDISFATFSGGR
+1627 
-1641 YYPQLGMR
+1641 

>member
-1 MKKQELFN
+1 MKQELFN
-9 NVTEGFPYQRQPQQV
+9 NKTKAEDYQRQPKQL
-24 GLYDAAY
+24 GLYEASH

-43 IHGEKSHDIVESA
+43 IQGGKSHELVESA

-94 IPVPEKGR
+94 IPVPEKGK
-102 YGTGLLFLPKNEK
+102 YGTGLLFLPKDGK
-115 DQAAILSIIIEEI
+115 DQAVILSVIIEEI

-144 PEILGESALA
+144 PEILGEAALA
-154 NEPDIKQVFI
+154 NEPDIKQIFI
-164 TGFTETETADRKLY
+164 TGFTESETADRKLY
-178 LIRKRIE
+178 IIRKRIE
-185 NKVRL
+185 NRIRK
-190 SSIPAKDDFYVVS
+190 SDIPTREDFYIVS
-203 LSTKSIIYKGMLS
+203 LSTKNIVYKGMLS
-216 SLQLRNYYPDLTNS
+216 SLQLRNYFPDLTNS

-277 ARESVLSTPTLGDI
+277 ARESVLSSPALGDI
-291 KEIRPIIQPG
+291 REIRPIVQPG

-311 LEFLVMSGLSLPHAM
+311 LEFLIMSGLSLPHAM

-344 KSFYEYHSI
+344 KAFYEYHSI

-365 FSDGRFAGGML
+365 FSDGRYAGGML

-383 ARYLITKNDMMV
+383 ARYLITQGGMMV

-416 QPGKILLVDTEK
+416 QPGKILLIDTEK

-443 AKPYRTWLS
+443 AKPYRTWLAG
-452 TNRIELD
+452 NRIELD
-459 ELKSGRKVPHHVEN
+459 ELKSGRKVSHSVEN
-473 YDCMLRTFGYS
+473 YDSMLRIFGYS
-484 KEDIERLIMPMAS
+484 KEDVERLIVPMCT
-497 TGAEPIHSMGNDTP
+497 TGAEPINSMGNDTP

-534 NPPIDPLREELV
+534 NPPIDPIREELV

-564 ESHCKM
+564 ENHCKM
-570 VRLNHPILSNTQL
+570 VRLNHPILNNAQL

-597 KLPMLFEAAKGK
+597 KLPLLFEVAKGCQ
-609 AGLQEALNSL
+609 GLQEALATL
-619 CKMAEESVTEGVNY
+619 CKQAEESVNEGVNY
-633 IVLTDREVDIT
+633 IVLSDRDVDAA

-700 AFAVLDRLVK
+700 AFAVIDKLVNEK
-710 DKDIQLDYTTAEKN
+710 EIQLDYATAEKK
-724 YIKSIC
+724 YIKSVC

-759 SEELSKAYFGGL
+759 SEELSNAYFGGL
-771 GSPIGGIRLEEIA
+771 SSRIGGIRLDEVA

-789 FHKEGFESIKN
+789 FHKEGMEVLKKKG
-800 EELLKNNGLYA
+800 EAELLPNRGLYA

-831 ATRMGSYKKFKEY
+831 ATRLGSYKKFKEF
-844 THLVDEKEKP
+844 TAMVDSKESP

-861 GFRRN
+861 DFRRA
-866 PISIDQVEPVE
+866 PISIDRVEPVE
-877 NILHR
+877 NIVQR
-882 FVTGAMSFGSISKEA
+882 FVTGAMSYGSISREA

-904 MNKIHGRSNTGEGG
+904 MNKLHGRSNTGEGG
-918 EDAAR
+918 EDRAR
-923 FQPLPDGS
+923 FIPREDGT

-976 FKVNDVIAKTR
+976 FKVDEVIAKTR

-1021 PQAKISVKLVA
+1021 PRAKISVKLVA

-1095 VLQADGQLKTGRDII
+1095 MLQVDGQLKTGRDII
-1110 LMALMGAEEYGFA
+1110 LMAMLGAEEFGFA

-1156 RFHGR
+1156 RFRGR

-1171 LAQEVREHLAEMG
+1171 LAQEVREYLAEIG
-1184 FTRMDDIIGRTDLIE
+1184 VERLDDIIGRTDLIV
-1199 RKSVTNDPNPKHALI
+1199 RKPDDGIRKHQLI
-1214 DFTKLLARVDNS
+1214 SFDKLLARVDNE
-1226 AAIRHVI
+1226 AAIRHVT
-1233 DQDHG
+1233 DQQHG
-1238 ISAVKDVTIIDA
+1238 IDHVKDVEMLHA
-1250 AQEAIEHEKEIS
+1250 AAEAVENQKEIS

-1268 NTDRAIGAMLSGV
+1268 NTDRACGAMLSGV
-1281 IAKKYGAKGL
+1281 IAAKYGEKGL

-1336 ISVLP
+1336 IAVLP
-1341 PIRSNFE
+1341 PVRSNFE

-1370 NGRVGERFAVRNS
+1370 NGRAGERFAVRNS
-1383 GAVAVVEG
+1383 GATAVVEG

-1426 WNKDGNFDYFCN
+1426 WNRDDNFDYFCN

-1446 IEEAGYRKELHEL
+1446 IEEASYRKELHEL

-1474 MLDDWNHYVDQ
+1474 MLDDWPRYADQ
-1485 FIQIVPIEYK
+1485 FIQVVPIEYK
-1495 KVLQEEQMRKLQ
+1495 KVLQEEQMQKLQ
-1507 QKIAD
+1507 QKIAEMQRD
-1512 GEKIANAMIEKKKAF
+1512 
-1527 IDTSGVA
+1527 
-1534 TPSPCLDFIIMKK
+1534 
-1547 AYWNKLTKEQKISL
+1547 Y
-1561 CLYVRNTVNEAK
+1561 
-1573 KFPHRF
+1573 
-1579 TRVPRTAPAYQ
+1579 
-1590 PVIQKISKMD
+1590 
-1600 AESWMISNNDG
+1600 
-1611 GTPFV
+1611 
-1616 MGDMAWERYQA
+1616 
-1627 KDEDISFATFSGGR
+1627 
-1641 YYPQLGMR
+1641 

>member
-1 MKKQELFN
+1 
-9 NVTEGFPYQRQPQQV
+9 
-24 GLYDAAY
+24 
-31 EHDACGVGMLVN
+31 
-43 IHGEKSHDIVESA
+43 
-56 LKVLENMRHRGAE
+56 
-69 GADNKT
+69 
-75 GDGAG
+75 
-80 IMLQIPHEFILLQG
+80 
-94 IPVPEKGR
+94 
-102 YGTGLLFLPKNEK
+102 
-115 DQAAILSIIIEEI
+115 
-128 EKEGLTLMHL
+128 
-138 RNVPTC
+138 
-144 PEILGESALA
+144 
-154 NEPDIKQVFI
+154 
-164 TGFTETETADRKLY
+164 
-178 LIRKRIE
+178 
-185 NKVRL
+185 
-190 SSIPAKDDFYVVS
+190 
-203 LSTKSIIYKGMLS
+203 
-216 SLQLRNYYPDLTNS
+216 
-230 YFTSGLALVHSRFST
+230 
-245 NTFPTWGLA
+245 
-254 QPFRLLAHNGEINT
+254 
-268 IRGNRGWME
+268 
-277 ARESVLSTPTLGDI
+277 
-291 KEIRPIIQPG
+291 
-301 MSDSASLDNV
+301 
-311 LEFLVMSGLSLPHAM
+311 
-326 AMLVP
+326 
-331 ESFNEKNPISEDL
+331 
-344 KSFYEYHSI
+344 
-353 LMEPWDGPAALL
+353 
-365 FSDGRFAGGML
+365 
-376 DRNGLRP
+376 
-383 ARYLITKNDMMV
+383 
-395 VASEVGVM
+395 
-403 DFEPGDIKEKGRL
+403 
-416 QPGKILLVDTEK
+416 
-428 GEIYYDGELKKQLAE
+428 
-443 AKPYRTWLS
+443 
-452 TNRIELD
+452 
-459 ELKSGRKVPHHVEN
+459 
-473 YDCMLRTFGYS
+473 
-484 KEDIERLIMPMAS
+484 
-497 TGAEPIHSMGNDTP
+497 MGNDTP

-597 KLPMLFEAAKGK
+597 KLSMLFEVAKGK
-609 AGLQEALNSL
+609 AGLQEALTEL
-619 CKMAEESVTEGVNY
+619 CKQAEASVTEGVNY
-633 IVLTDREVDIT
+633 IVLTDRNVDAT
-644 HAAIPSLLAVSA
+644 HAVIPSLLAVSA

-670 ALIVESGEIR
+670 ALVVESGEIR

-700 AFAVLDRLVK
+700 AFAILDKLVK
-710 DKDIQLDYTTAEKN
+710 NKDIQLDYATAEKN

-747 YRGAKIFEAVGL
+747 YRGAKIFEAIGL

-771 GSPIGGIRLEEIA
+771 GSPIGGIRLEEVA

-789 FHKEGFESIKN
+789 FHNEGFAAEAGG
-800 EELLKNNGLYA
+800 LLPNKGLYS

-831 ATRMGSYKKFKEY
+831 ATRLGSYKKFKEY

-861 GFRRN
+861 NFRRN
-866 PISIDQVEPVE
+866 PISIEQVEPVE
-877 NILHR
+877 SILRR

-897 HEAMAIA
+897 HEAIAIA
-904 MNKIHGRSNTGEGG
+904 MNRIHGRSNTGEGG

-923 FQPLPDGS
+923 FQPLPDGNS
-931 SLRSAIKQVASGRFG
+931 MRSAIKQVASGRFG
-946 VTAEYLVNAD
+946 VTTEYLVNAD

-1006 IEDLAQLIFDLKNVN
+1006 IEDLAQLIFDLKNIN

-1171 LAQEVREHLAEMG
+1171 LAQEVREYLAEMG
-1184 FTRMDDIIGRTDLIE
+1184 FTKMDDIIGRTDLIE
-1199 RKSVTNDPNPKHALI
+1199 RKSGTDDPNPKHALI
-1214 DFTKLLARVDNS
+1214 DFTRLLTRIDNS

-1233 DQDHG
+1233 DQDHA
-1238 ISAVKDVTIIDA
+1238 ISTVKDVTIIDA
-1250 AQEAIEHEKEIS
+1250 AQAAIEHEKEIS

-1281 IAKKYGAKGL
+1281 IAKKYGERGL

-1336 ISVLP
+1336 IAVLP

-1426 WNKDGNFDYFCN
+1426 WNKEGNFDYFCN

-1446 IEEAGYRKELHEL
+1446 IEEASYRKELHEL

-1485 FIQIVPIEYK
+1485 FIQVVPIEYK

-1512 GEKIANAMIEKKKAF
+1512 MQR
-1527 IDTSGVA
+1527 D
-1534 TPSPCLDFIIMKK
+1534 
-1547 AYWNKLTKEQKISL
+1547 Y
-1561 CLYVRNTVNEAK
+1561 
-1573 KFPHRF
+1573 
-1579 TRVPRTAPAYQ
+1579 
-1590 PVIQKISKMD
+1590 
-1600 AESWMISNNDG
+1600 
-1611 GTPFV
+1611 
-1616 MGDMAWERYQA
+1616 
-1627 KDEDISFATFSGGR
+1627 
-1641 YYPQLGMR
+1641 

>member
-1 MKKQELFN
+1 MKQELFN
-9 NVTEGFPYQRQPQQV
+9 NKTKAEDYQRQPKQL
-24 GLYDAAY
+24 GLYEASH

-43 IHGEKSHDIVESA
+43 IQGGKSHELVESA

-94 IPVPEKGR
+94 IPVPEKGK
-102 YGTGLLFLPKNEK
+102 YGTGLLFLPKDGK
-115 DQAAILSIIIEEI
+115 DQAVILSVIIEEI
-128 EKEGLTLMHL
+128 EKDGLTLMHL

-144 PEILGESALA
+144 PEILGEAALA
-154 NEPDIKQVFI
+154 NEPDIKQIFI
-164 TGFTETETADRKLY
+164 TGFTESETADRKLY
-178 LIRKRIE
+178 IIRKRIE
-185 NKVRL
+185 NRIRK
-190 SSIPAKDDFYVVS
+190 SDIPTREDFYIVS
-203 LSTKSIIYKGMLS
+203 LSTKNIVYKGMLS
-216 SLQLRNYYPDLTNS
+216 SLQLRNYFPDLTNS

-277 ARESVLSTPTLGDI
+277 ARESVLSSPTLGDI
-291 KEIRPIIQPG
+291 REIRPIVQPG

-311 LEFLVMSGLSLPHAM
+311 LEFLIMSGLSLPHAM
-326 AMLVP
+326 TMLVP

-344 KSFYEYHSI
+344 KAFYEYHSI

-365 FSDGRFAGGML
+365 FSDGRYAGGML

-383 ARYLITKNDMMV
+383 ARYLITQGGMMV

-416 QPGKILLVDTEK
+416 QPGKILLIDTEK

-443 AKPYRTWLS
+443 AKPYRTWLAG
-452 TNRIELD
+452 NRIELD
-459 ELKSGRKVPHHVEN
+459 ELKSGRKVSHSVEN
-473 YDCMLRTFGYS
+473 YDSMLRIFGYS
-484 KEDIERLIMPMAS
+484 KEDVERLIVPMCT
-497 TGAEPIHSMGNDTP
+497 TGAEPINSMGNDTP

-534 NPPIDPLREELV
+534 NPPIDPIREELV

-564 ESHCKM
+564 ENHCKM
-570 VRLNHPILSNTQL
+570 VRLNHPILNNAQL

-597 KLPMLFEAAKGK
+597 KLPLLFEVAKGCQ
-609 AGLQEALNSL
+609 GLQEALATL
-619 CKMAEESVTEGVNY
+619 CKQAEESVNEGVNY
-633 IVLTDREVDIT
+633 IVLSDRDVDAA

-700 AFAVLDRLVK
+700 AFAVIDKLVNEK
-710 DKDIQLDYTTAEKN
+710 EIQLDYATAEKK
-724 YIKSIC
+724 YIKSVC

-759 SEELSKAYFGGL
+759 SEELSNAYFGGL
-771 GSPIGGIRLEEIA
+771 SSRIGGIRLDEVA

-789 FHKEGFESIKN
+789 FHKEGMEVLKKKG
-800 EELLKNNGLYA
+800 EAELLPNRGLYA

-831 ATRMGSYKKFKEY
+831 ATRLGSYKKFKEF
-844 THLVDEKEKP
+844 TAMVDSKESP

-861 GFRRN
+861 DFRRA
-866 PISIDQVEPVE
+866 PISIDRVEPVE
-877 NILHR
+877 NIVQR
-882 FVTGAMSFGSISKEA
+882 FVTGAMSYGSISREA

-904 MNKIHGRSNTGEGG
+904 MNKLHGRSNTGEGG
-918 EDAAR
+918 EDRAR
-923 FQPLPDGS
+923 FMPREDGT

-976 FKVNDVIAKTR
+976 FKVDEVIAKTR

-1021 PQAKISVKLVA
+1021 PRAKISVKLVA

-1095 VLQADGQLKTGRDII
+1095 MLQVDGQLKTGRDII
-1110 LMALMGAEEYGFA
+1110 LMAMLGAEEFGFA

-1148 TQNEELRK
+1148 TQNGELRK
-1156 RFHGR
+1156 RFRGR

-1171 LAQEVREHLAEMG
+1171 LAQEVREYLAEIG
-1184 FTRMDDIIGRTDLIE
+1184 VERLDDIIGRTDLIV
-1199 RKSVTNDPNPKHALI
+1199 RKPDDGIRKHQLI
-1214 DFTKLLARVDNS
+1214 SFDKLLARVDNE
-1226 AAIRHVI
+1226 AAIRHVT
-1233 DQDHG
+1233 DQQHG
-1238 ISAVKDVTIIDA
+1238 IDHVKDVEMLHA
-1250 AQEAIEHEKEIS
+1250 AAEAVENQKEIS

-1268 NTDRAIGAMLSGV
+1268 NTDRACGAMLSGV
-1281 IAKKYGAKGL
+1281 IAAKYGEKGL

-1336 ISVLP
+1336 IAVLP
-1341 PIRSNFE
+1341 PVRSNFE

-1370 NGRVGERFAVRNS
+1370 NGRAGERFAVRNS
-1383 GAVAVVEG
+1383 GATAVVEG

-1426 WNKDGNFDYFCN
+1426 WNRDGNFDYFCN

-1446 IEEAGYRKELHEL
+1446 IEEASYRKELHEL

-1474 MLDDWNHYVDQ
+1474 MLDDWPRYADQ
-1485 FIQIVPIEYK
+1485 FIQVVPIEYK
-1495 KVLQEEQMRKLQ
+1495 KVLQEEQMQKLQ
-1507 QKIAD
+1507 QKIAEMQRD
-1512 GEKIANAMIEKKKAF
+1512 
-1527 IDTSGVA
+1527 
-1534 TPSPCLDFIIMKK
+1534 
-1547 AYWNKLTKEQKISL
+1547 Y
-1561 CLYVRNTVNEAK
+1561 
-1573 KFPHRF
+1573 
-1579 TRVPRTAPAYQ
+1579 
-1590 PVIQKISKMD
+1590 
-1600 AESWMISNNDG
+1600 
-1611 GTPFV
+1611 
-1616 MGDMAWERYQA
+1616 
-1627 KDEDISFATFSGGR
+1627 
-1641 YYPQLGMR
+1641 

>member
-1 MKKQELFN
+1 MMKQELFN
-9 NVTEGFPYQRQPQQV
+9 NKTKAEDYQRQPKQL
-24 GLYDAAY
+24 GLYEASH

-43 IHGEKSHDIVESA
+43 IQGGKSHELVESA

-94 IPVPEKGR
+94 IPVPEKGK
-102 YGTGLLFLPKNEK
+102 YGTGLLFLPKDGK
-115 DQAAILSIIIEEI
+115 DQAVILSVIIEEI

-144 PEILGESALA
+144 PEILGEAALA
-154 NEPDIKQVFI
+154 NEPDIKQIFI
-164 TGFTETETADRKLY
+164 TGFTESETADRKLY
-178 LIRKRIE
+178 IIRKRIE
-185 NKVRL
+185 NRIRK
-190 SSIPAKDDFYVVS
+190 SDIPTREDFYIVS
-203 LSTKSIIYKGMLS
+203 LSTKNIVYKGMLS
-216 SLQLRNYYPDLTNS
+216 SLQLRNYFPDLTNS

-277 ARESVLSTPTLGDI
+277 ARESVLSSPALGDI
-291 KEIRPIIQPG
+291 REIRPIVQPG

-311 LEFLVMSGLSLPHAM
+311 LEFLIMSGLSLPHAM

-344 KSFYEYHSI
+344 KAFYEYHSI

-365 FSDGRFAGGML
+365 FSDGRYAGGML

-383 ARYLITKNDMMV
+383 ARYLITQGGMMV

-416 QPGKILLVDTEK
+416 QPGKILLIDTEK

-443 AKPYRTWLS
+443 AKPYRTWLAG
-452 TNRIELD
+452 NRIELD
-459 ELKSGRKVPHHVEN
+459 ELKSGRKVSHSVEN
-473 YDCMLRTFGYS
+473 YDSMLRIFGYS
-484 KEDIERLIMPMAS
+484 KEDVERLIVPMCT
-497 TGAEPIHSMGNDTP
+497 TGAEPINSMGNDTP

-534 NPPIDPLREELV
+534 NPPIDPIREELV

-564 ESHCKM
+564 ENHCKM
-570 VRLNHPILSNTQL
+570 VRLNHPILNNAQL

-597 KLPMLFEAAKGK
+597 KLPLLFEVTKGCQ
-609 AGLQEALNSL
+609 GLQEALATL
-619 CKMAEESVTEGVNY
+619 CKQAEESVNEGVNY
-633 IVLTDREVDIT
+633 IVLSDRDVDAA

-700 AFAVLDRLVK
+700 AFAVIDKLVNEK
-710 DKDIQLDYTTAEKN
+710 EIQLDYATAEKK
-724 YIKSIC
+724 YIKSVC

-759 SEELSKAYFGGL
+759 SEELSNAYFGGL
-771 GSPIGGIRLEEIA
+771 SSRIGGIRLDEVA

-789 FHKEGFESIKN
+789 FHKEGMEVLKKKG
-800 EELLKNNGLYA
+800 EAELLPNRGLYA

-831 ATRMGSYKKFKEY
+831 ATRLGSYKKFKEF
-844 THLVDEKEKP
+844 TAMVDSKESP

-861 GFRRN
+861 DFRRA
-866 PISIDQVEPVE
+866 PISIDRVEPVE
-877 NILHR
+877 NIVQR
-882 FVTGAMSFGSISKEA
+882 FVTGAMSYGSISREA

-904 MNKIHGRSNTGEGG
+904 MNKLHGRSNTGEGG
-918 EDAAR
+918 EDRAR
-923 FQPLPDGS
+923 FMPREDGT

-976 FKVNDVIAKTR
+976 FKVDEVIAKTR

-1021 PQAKISVKLVA
+1021 PRAKISVKLVA

-1095 VLQADGQLKTGRDII
+1095 MLQVDGQLKTGRDII
-1110 LMALMGAEEYGFA
+1110 LMAMLGAEEFGFA

-1148 TQNEELRK
+1148 TQNGELRK
-1156 RFHGR
+1156 RFRGR

-1171 LAQEVREHLAEMG
+1171 LAQEVREYLAEIG
-1184 FTRMDDIIGRTDLIE
+1184 VERLDDIIGRTDLIV
-1199 RKSVTNDPNPKHALI
+1199 RKPDDGIRKHQLI
-1214 DFTKLLARVDNS
+1214 SFDKLLARVDNE
-1226 AAIRHVI
+1226 AAIRHVT
-1233 DQDHG
+1233 DQQHG
-1238 ISAVKDVTIIDA
+1238 IDHVKDVEMLHA
-1250 AQEAIEHEKEIS
+1250 AAEAVENQKEIS

-1268 NTDRAIGAMLSGV
+1268 NTDRACGAMLSGV
-1281 IAKKYGAKGL
+1281 IAAKYGEKGL

-1336 ISVLP
+1336 IAVLP
-1341 PIRSNFE
+1341 PVRSNFE

-1370 NGRVGERFAVRNS
+1370 NGRAGERFAVRNS
-1383 GAVAVVEG
+1383 GATAVVEG

-1426 WNKDGNFDYFCN
+1426 WNRDGNFDYFCN

-1446 IEEAGYRKELHEL
+1446 IEEASYRKELHEL

-1474 MLDDWNHYVDQ
+1474 MLDDWPRYADQ
-1485 FIQIVPIEYK
+1485 FIQVVPIEYK
-1495 KVLQEEQMRKLQ
+1495 KVLQEEQMQKLQ
-1507 QKIAD
+1507 QKIAEMQRD
-1512 GEKIANAMIEKKKAF
+1512 
-1527 IDTSGVA
+1527 
-1534 TPSPCLDFIIMKK
+1534 
-1547 AYWNKLTKEQKISL
+1547 Y
-1561 CLYVRNTVNEAK
+1561 
-1573 KFPHRF
+1573 
-1579 TRVPRTAPAYQ
+1579 
-1590 PVIQKISKMD
+1590 
-1600 AESWMISNNDG
+1600 
-1611 GTPFV
+1611 
-1616 MGDMAWERYQA
+1616 
-1627 KDEDISFATFSGGR
+1627 
-1641 YYPQLGMR
+1641 